1 MPLWP
6 PYQQYEGKVPIQD
19 DKTCEQVYR
28 KKMHESN
35 KTRIIFE
42 DMLGA
47 GTLGQGPCFVSHSGP
62 AVTFQIASPFKGG
75 WIWEFS

>member
-1 MPLWP
+1 
-6 PYQQYEGKVPIQD
+6 
-19 DKTCEQVYR
+19 
-28 KKMHESN
+28 MHESN

-62 AVTFQIASPFKGG
+62 AVTFQFASPFKGG